1 MADTNFTNLSVP
13 LARQAPNFAPK
24 LPLVNLIRNKK
35 PSETPTKF
43 ETAVKRK
50 FDEYMGYES
59 SAWRELINMAQLVAL
74 FREGQ
79 QLLVSRPYG
88 QMGYY
93 VRPISNDDS
102 YRQLA
107 MNLMGFH
114 SQVCES
120 KIVASNPTV
129 NMRAGD
135 DTPQAIAAA
144 QACRPTVDYY
154 ENEWYTS
161 KFVRREAIDLL
172 TNGMFIHRV
181 RWNPFKGGMSVQER
195 QVSQVEKQTDD
206 GYGECPY
213 CQFQGQ
219 ASDFPDEKCPECQTP
234 SDVKPPTMINMNQI
248 SMGQSRPIGEPEII
262 RCPFPAWRWDLS
274 KDLEDSSWAI
284 YRQRINQGVINLML
298 GDVIIP
304 DSNSSDDRGLE
315 VLHALAYAGQAFQ
328 GTALAHDTPIAT
340 PDGWKEIWEL
350 GKGDQVFSDNGKI
363 CNVTFN
369 SGIATSRPCY
379 EVEFSDGSV
388 IVADEDHLWH
398 TFTYN
403 ERARFN
409 NSRPEWRQRRRERRA
424 RDRKLDGGK
433 RPDNTARG
441 IAMVESDIPLPAGEV
456 RTTKQLLETLTLG
469 DKKKRFNHFIRAT
482 EPLELPTQDLPIDP
496 YHLGLWLGDGDSA
509 GGGYTTADD
518 ELWQAFEPE
527 FKTVKRPSPYR
538 YYVLGL
544 QQLLRK
550 NGLLKNKHIPPKYLR
565 GSFEQRLALL
575 QGLMDTDGSC
585 DKRNRS
591 CEFSTVIPHL
601 RDQVTELLVSLGI
614 KVRFSFVPS
623 RVREFPGGR
632 TYKCKEAWRLRF
644 ITELPVFRLP
654 RKLEQQKP
662 EYRESHKWHTIVD
675 VRPIE
680 SMPVCCIGVDAP
692 SHLYL
697 AGLTM
702 IPTHNSNQQQY
713 GGNRQNDRRPTM
725 AEFWMSP
732 EDYADIDIE
741 EGETISGQTLPAGKM
756 GKFFKDPMCFVGL
769 NDMQVI
775 VGVYTNESQKTE
787 VVSGQWIMQSDSGAG
802 RGLQD
807 SAAVQRRFNAVD
819 GQVYQGLAAVATPAA
834 ITDLSILR
842 DNQGDYIF
850 RPGVN
855 VDVNLAMLPP
865 GTRLQDAFYLPQ
877 AGNVSMQYMQYG
889 SVFLKQMF
897 QLTSFVT
904 EFGDN
909 GLIGVDNRTATGAQI
924 TAALANSLF
933 GPMLATKGQS
943 RVRIAQMIVSLEAAH
958 NASSRYFPGKGNA
971 RGQMVSG
978 QDLKGKVVF
987 ELVQDS
993 ELPST
998 PFSRQ
1003 TDVRAMIE
1011 SLGGP
1016 QGIILM
1022 KQQEPEMFKQFAA
1035 PFNYKPEVDSQDEVS
1050 TLCLSRVEQFQQNLR
1065 AGVADPNML
1074 VEGLRPPVSVY
1085 ERKQKEKA
1093 SWFSD
1098 FLDLKQGLESLPEI
1112 RVACEQMVVLH
1123 IANNTKYK
1131 GLQSA
1136 GEGLAQGT
1144 GVMAAQ
1150 APSALGMMAM
1160 QELGGGTGQQ
1170 DPAQEQQNEHE
1181 HDAALTAMEQQQEM
1195 RMKQMEIGG
1204 QESVARIQGQSQLEN
1219 TRLQGENQLKVEKAK
1234 PKPVVR
1240 PAAKAS

>member
-1 MADTNFTNLSVP
+1 
-13 LARQAPNFAPK
+13 
-24 LPLVNLIRNKK
+24 
-35 PSETPTKF
+35 
-43 ETAVKRK
+43 
-50 FDEYMGYES
+50 
-59 SAWRELINMAQLVAL
+59 MAQLVGL
-74 FREGQ
+74 FRQGN
-79 QLLVSRPYG
+79 QLLVPRPYG

-93 VRPISNDDS
+93 VRPIANDDS

-181 RWNPFKGGMSVQER
+181 RWNPFKGGQMVQER
-195 QVSQVEKQTDD
+195 QVNQVEKQTDE

-213 CQFQGQ
+213 CQFQGS
-219 ASDFPDEKCPECQTP
+219 ASDFPNEACPECQTP
-234 SDVKPPTMINMNQI
+234 ADVKPPTLINLNQI
-248 SMGQSRPIGEPEII
+248 SMGASRPVGEPEII

-315 VLHALAYAGQAFQ
+315 VLHALAYAGQAF
-328 GTALAHDTPIAT
+328 
-340 PDGWKEIWEL
+340 E
-350 GKGDQVFSDNGKI
+350 GK
-363 CNVTFN
+363 
-369 SGIATSRPCY
+369 A
-379 EVEFSDGSV
+379 
-388 IVADEDHLWH
+388 
-398 TFTYN
+398 
-403 ERARFN
+403 
-409 NSRPEWRQRRRERRA
+409 
-424 RDRKLDGGK
+424 
-433 RPDNTARG
+433 
-441 IAMVESDIPLPAGEV
+441 
-456 RTTKQLLETLTLG
+456 
-469 DKKKRFNHFIRAT
+469 
-482 EPLELPTQDLPIDP
+482 
-496 YHLGLWLGDGDSA
+496 
-509 GGGYTTADD
+509 
-518 ELWQAFEPE
+518 
-527 FKTVKRPSPYR
+527 
-538 YYVLGL
+538 
-544 QQLLRK
+544 
-550 NGLLKNKHIPPKYLR
+550 
-565 GSFEQRLALL
+565 
-575 QGLMDTDGSC
+575 
-585 DKRNRS
+585 
-591 CEFSTVIPHL
+591 
-601 RDQVTELLVSLGI
+601 
-614 KVRFSFVPS
+614 
-623 RVREFPGGR
+623 
-632 TYKCKEAWRLRF
+632 
-644 ITELPVFRLP
+644 
-654 RKLEQQKP
+654 
-662 EYRESHKWHTIVD
+662 
-675 VRPIE
+675 
-680 SMPVCCIGVDAP
+680 
-692 SHLYL
+692 
-697 AGLTM
+697 
-702 IPTHNSNQQQY
+702 NQQ
-713 GGNRQNDRRPTM
+713 GGSRQNDRRPTM

-775 VGVYTNESQKTE
+775 VGVYTNESQKSE
-787 VVSGQWIMQSDSGAG
+787 VVTGQWIMQSDSGAG

-842 DNQGDYIF
+842 DNQGDYLF

-865 GTRLQDAFYLPQ
+865 GTRLQDAFYMPQ

-958 NASSRYFPGKGNA
+958 NVSSRYFPGKGNA

-1016 QGIILM
+1016 QGIVML

-1035 PFNYKPEVDSQDEVS
+1035 PFNYKPEVDSQDEIS
-1050 TLCLSRVEQFQQNLR
+1050 TLCLSRVEQFQQNLQ
-1065 AGVADPNML
+1065 AGVADPQML

-1093 SWFSD
+1093 TWFSTW
-1098 FLDLKQGLESLPEI
+1098 LDLKQGLEAPPEI
-1112 RVACEQMVVLH
+1112 RAACEQMVVLH
-1123 IANNTKYK
+1123 ITYNTKFK
-1131 GLQSA
+1131 GLETT
-1136 GEGLAQGT
+1136 GEGLIQGA
-1144 GVMAAQ
+1144 GMAASQ
-1150 APSALGMMAM
+1150 APSALGAM
-1160 QELGGGTGQQ
+1160 LLQSEGAGEQ

-1181 HDAALTAMEQQQEM
+1181 HDATITAMEQQQEL
-1195 RMKQMEIGG
+1195 RMKQLEG
-1204 QESVARIQGQSQLEN
+1204 QNQLAVTNAQGRNQLEN
-1219 TRLQGENQLKVEKAK
+1219 TKLAGENAIKLEKSK